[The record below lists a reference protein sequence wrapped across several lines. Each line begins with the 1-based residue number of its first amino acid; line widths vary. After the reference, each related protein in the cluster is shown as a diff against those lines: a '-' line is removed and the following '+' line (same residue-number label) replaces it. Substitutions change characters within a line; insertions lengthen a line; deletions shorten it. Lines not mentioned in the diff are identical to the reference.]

1 MTRSA
6 PGRFIVLVGIDG
18 SGKTSLLSSLGTPRL
33 ITSSWRDLRN
43 HELPAVMAPEAPTAI
58 KNRLTAVPRAMFI
71 GGHIVAQYEYL
82 VRPQLALGRDVLL
95 DSYWYKVAAKEHIL
109 GRLHP
114 SLSELCELLPV
125 PDAVIVLETDPGV
138 AFTRKRGRPAPYEYF
153 QRPVE
158 EDFHRFQSCLR
169 DRLDDALAGHP
180 AVHRLD
186 ANGDFASVRAAVAR
200 LVGSPAATPRAME
213 PLS

>member
-1 MTRSA
+1 
-6 PGRFIVLVGIDG
+6 VLVGIDG
-18 SGKTSLLSSLGTPRL
+18 SGKTSLLSSLGTARL

-43 HELPAVMAPEAPTAI
+43 HELPSVMAPDAPTAI

-95 DSYWYKVAAKEHIL
+95 DSYWYKVVAKERIL

-114 SLSELCELLPV
+114 SLTELCELLPV
-125 PDAVIVLETDPGV
+125 PDAVIVLVTDPGV
-138 AFTRKRGRPAPYEYF
+138 AFARKRGTPAPYEYF
-153 QRPVE
+153 HQPVE
-158 EDFHRFQSCLR
+158 EDFTRFQSRLR
-169 DRLDDALAGHP
+169 DQLDTALVGHP

-186 ANGDFASVRAAVAR
+186 ANRDFASVRASVAQLVDHPAAVA
-200 LVGSPAATPRAME
+200 PRAME